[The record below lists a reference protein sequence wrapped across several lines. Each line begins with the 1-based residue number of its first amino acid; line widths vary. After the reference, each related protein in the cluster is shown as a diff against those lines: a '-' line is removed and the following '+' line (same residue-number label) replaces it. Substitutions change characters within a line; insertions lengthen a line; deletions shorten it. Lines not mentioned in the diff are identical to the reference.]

1 MGYFPADHPLY
12 SCIVVIDEPSLSK
25 GYYAS
30 SVSSPVFREIA
41 DKVYSAAYLQY
52 GEVKGEADKSLP
64 VCKNGLKEDFLAVF
78 DDLDI
83 EVEGK
88 ADVKQNDWVL
98 TASNE
103 GENVVLKPRRI
114 TNSQVPNVKG
124 MGLKD
129 ALYLLENAGLSVGV
143 SGAGMVMS
151 QSLQPGTEVRQGSYI
166 HIELR

>member
-1 MGYFPADHPLY
+1 M
-12 SCIVVIDEPSLSK
+12 
-25 GYYAS
+25 
-30 SVSSPVFREIA
+30 
-41 DKVYSAAYLQY
+41 
-52 GEVKGEADKSLP
+52 
-64 VCKNGLKEDFLAVF
+64 KEDFLAVF